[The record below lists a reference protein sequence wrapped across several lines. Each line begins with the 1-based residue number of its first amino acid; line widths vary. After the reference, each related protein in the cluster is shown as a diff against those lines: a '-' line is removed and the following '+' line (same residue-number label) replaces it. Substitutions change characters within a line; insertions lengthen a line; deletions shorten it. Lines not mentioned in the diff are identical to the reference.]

1 MISKLTLFA
10 LIAVSAP
17 KGAAPVSTRPLVDE
31 GQLGAAGLVKYWEAN
46 LPLGA
51 GDRILAG
58 YLVDEALYVVT
69 LNGNAYALKADVG
82 LLRWVNN
89 LTEPDYK
96 VFAPT
101 HARRADGAG
110 PVIFPT
116 TTATL
121 VFDRFSGEL
130 LEQFT
135 PEFATGSAAA
145 AYDNLLFMGSTG
157 GRFYAMSFNN
167 PRGGRPVIRWDV
179 LVRGPVTAAPALYD
193 RDNLVVASHGGVV
206 VSFRGANKALNW
218 SFEAGGAILADPVV
232 DGDGVYVASLDRSLY
247 KVSKAT
253 GRRLWQARFPRPL
266 ETAPIVVGDTVYQFC
281 PEHGISAL
289 NAADGNERWRKATA
303 RAFAAHSSA
312 GDIVLTDDGKLEVI
326 DHASGDVRASVAVR
340 AVLDAVPNPLGPG
353 VYLLGTE
360 GRVLALQLDTVP
372 YLRRQQIMAARKQ
385 LNLPPVDESSLIRPA
400 KPTEPADD
408 GDSDPLRSRRDIPP
422 KDGG

>member
-1 MISKLTLFA
+1 MFAKFALIA

-17 KGAAPVSTRPLVDE
+17 QNAARSGRSLVDE

-46 LPLGA
+46 LPLGE
-51 GDRILAG
+51 GDRIGAG
-58 YLVDEALYVVT
+58 YLIDEALYVIT
-69 LNGNAYALKADVG
+69 RNSNAYALKADVG

-96 VFAPT
+96 VFPPT
-101 HARRADGAG
+101 HVRRADGAG

-130 LEQFT
+130 VGQFT

-157 GRFYAMSFNN
+157 GRFYSMIYNN
-167 PRGGRPVIRWDV
+167 PRLGRPVIRWDV
-179 LVRGPVTAAPALYD
+179 LVRGPVTAAPVLYD
-193 RDNLVVASHGGVV
+193 RDNLIVASHGGVV
-206 VSFRGANKALNW
+206 VSCRGGDKTLNW
-218 SFEAGGAILADPVV
+218 SFETGGAILADPVV

-247 KVSKAT
+247 KLSKSI
-253 GRRLWQARFPRPL
+253 GIRLWQARFPRPL
-266 ETAPIVVGDTVYQFC
+266 EASPIAIGDTVFQFC
-281 PEHGISAL
+281 PGHGLTAL
-289 NAADGNERWRKATA
+289 NAVDGTERWRHPTA

-312 GDIVLTDDGKLEVI
+312 GDIVLTDNGTLEVL
-326 DHASGDVRASVAVR
+326 DHATGDVRASVDAPAVINT
-340 AVLDAVPNPLGPG
+340 VPNPFGPA

-360 GRVLALQLDTVP
+360 GRVLALQLDSVP

-385 LNLPPVDESSLIRPA
+385 LNLPPVDESSQIKPVRPA
-400 KPTEPADD
+400 ESGDES
-408 GDSDPLRSRRDIPP
+408 DSDPFRSRRDIPP